1 MAHLSMVLF
10 RDGRDGGDAVATILR
25 DIVRGR
31 ADRYSVKEIDVQDQ
45 PGLAAHYNVRT
56 TPTILLMKNGDV
68 VDRVVGTPT
77 RILLDNLLDARAKHA
92 RPAVACHMNAF
103 ATRTSSTTRATDRSA
118 A

>member
-25 DIVRGR
+25 GIVVARRSILGEG
-31 ADRYSVKEIDVQDQ
+31 DRRSGSTGAR
-45 PGLAAHYNVRT
+45 PHYNVRT

-77 RILLDNLLDARAKHA
+77 RILLDNLLDARTKHA

-103 ATRTSSTTRATDRSA
+103 ATRTSSTTRVTDRSA
-118 A
+118 E

>member
-1 MAHLSMVLF
+1 MAHLTMVLF
-10 RDGRDGGDAVATILR
+10 RDGRRDGGDAVATILR

-31 ADRYSVKEIDVQDQ
+31 ADRYSVKEIDVQDR

-77 RILLDNLLDARAKHA
+77 RILLDNLLGARTKHA
-92 RPAVACHMNAF
+92 SPAVA
-103 ATRTSSTTRATDRSA
+103 
-118 A
+118 